1 MQTARD
7 SEALE
12 AFLVD
17 HGHLEPADD
26 AALRPLGDGNANE
39 TLLLTRDDAEYV
51 VRLPPGIDVAPYLL
65 HDLLREY
72 EVLDALE
79 PTPVPTPSV
88 VAACEDETVLG
99 DQFYVM
105 ERVPGDV
112 MTDSELDRVDDE
124 RTRLAVGHETVDAL
138 AELHDL
144 EPDEVGLADWRTGD
158 HPIEA
163 SLDRLSAQL
172 EWATERTE
180 SDRRDADRVH
190 GSLAETETWLRDHV
204 PEPTEDR
211 VVHGDYKLDNLLWA
225 PGVPIELGAVLDW
238 EMSRLGDPRTDLGWF
253 LAFWYESRD
262 PDPLTHAIRET
273 YADHDYVDLLEVFV
287 HDYSR
292 FMEHDDYPRRREL
305 VERYE
310 SRTGIEFANER
321 FFRALA
327 VFKLAAILESFYRT
341 YLEHPEHAKSTYPA
355 MELLVPTL
363 AVSAERIIAGDVP
376 L

>member
-1 MQTARD
+1 MQSPHD
-7 SEALE
+7 PEALD
-12 AFLVD
+12 AFLVEQ
-17 HGHLEPADD
+17 GGLEPDPD
-26 AALRPLGDGNANE
+26 ATVSPLGDGNANE
-39 TLLLTRDDAEYV
+39 TLLVDRDDAEYV
-51 VRLPPGIDVAPYLL
+51 VRLPPAIDVAPYLL

-79 PTPVPTPSV
+79 ATPVPTPTV
-88 VAACEDETVLG
+88 VAACEDESVLG

-112 MTDSELDRVDDE
+112 MTDSELDRIDDE
-124 RTRLAVGHETVDAL
+124 QTRRAVGTETVDSLAAL
-138 AELHDL
+138 HGLD
-144 EPDEVGLADWRTGD
+144 PDAVGLGDWECED

-172 EWATERTE
+172 EWAIERTA
-180 SDRRDADRVH
+180 SARRDASRVH
-190 GSLAETETWLRDHV
+190 GSLEETLAWLRENV
-204 PEPTEDR
+204 PEPVGGS

-225 PGVPIELGAVLDW
+225 PGLPVELGAVLDW

-262 PDPLTHAIRET
+262 PDPLTDSIRET

-292 FMEHDDYPRRREL
+292 FMEHDDYPSRRAL
-305 VERYE
+305 VDRYE
-310 SRTGIEFANER
+310 SRTETEFSNER
-321 FFRALA
+321 FFRVLA

-341 YLEHPEHAKSTYPA
+341 YLEHPEHAKPTYPA

-363 AVSAERIIAGDVP
+363 AVSAERIVAGEVP